1 MKKLL
6 LVSLC
11 FLVLFVTQTFAQNR
25 TITGTVTAKEDGV
38 PIPGVSVTVKGT
50 TNGTQTGAD
59 GKFTLSVPASA
70 KTLTFSFIG
79 YGTLDMSIPSDGVV
93 NAVLSSDMKQ
103 LNEVVVTAL
112 GIQRQ
117 KRELGYAT
125 TSVSGAEVNKARPVN
140 IANGLQGKVSGLNI
154 TSQNSGV
161 FEDVKINL
169 RGIRSLLGN
178 NSPLL
183 LVDGVQ
189 VPLNYLSSLNPND
202 IDSYNILKGANSA
215 AIYGPDA
222 VNGVIV
228 ITTKK
233 GTGSKPEVTIS
244 NSTQFSSISFFPKFQ
259 TQFGS
264 GGYGEYTPYEN
275 WSWGP
280 AFDGSD
286 IVIGHGN
293 DAGLP
298 EQTVKYQ
305 ANNSRKEFFNTAT
318 IVQNDVSLKT
328 GNTYLSLQDAVING
342 IVPSDKNRRT
352 GVRLNTTQEY
362 GRLKANFGVNYNQQN
377 YNVFD
382 DDAMS
387 DYNAA
392 NNVGLNG
399 GLMNL
404 IFNTPAQVPLTS
416 YKDYINNPYAQYNN
430 YFNDYGLNPYFAI
443 DNWRKFGKRENVI
456 ANLDLNLKATDWL
469 NFTYR
474 AAITSVNL
482 NEKSNSIGIKASP
495 FGLGRG
501 FTSIPQ
507 TTEDRAY
514 RTNQLSSELFAS
526 FNKTFDEDYKITA
539 IAGTYLR
546 QNEARDTYVG
556 SNSLVVPG
564 IFDIS
569 QRTGELVGSSVPGR
583 SRLFSLY
590 GSVGFSYKNWASVE
604 VTGRND
610 KTSLLNPDNNS
621 YFYPGVSGSIVLTDA
636 IESLKDNNIL
646 SYAKLRG
653 GWSKS
658 GNANVSAYALRATY
672 SQINGFPYTSIPGYT
687 ADDRYPDYNL
697 KPEFIKSTE
706 VGLELGFLKDKIT
719 FETTFYNQDN
729 TNQIIPVQ
737 VSSATGYSSYLINA
751 ASFTNKGVEFDLGL
765 NRIVSFRDGSISFKA
780 NATYMDSQ
788 IKEVYSTLNE
798 LAIGGFTYASN
809 YAIKGNPAFI
819 FKATDYVRDD
829 QGRVIVD
836 ASTGRPTADPTL
848 KPFGRTMPKWIVG
861 LNPTFNWKNLN
872 LSVLFEYKGGH
883 YAYHDIGQAMAW
895 TGVSAA
901 TGANGRQSY
910 VLPNSSYEDPANP
923 GKYLPNTNIT
933 ITGTNLNDF
942 YTGEYRDVATNFIT
956 KADSWRLRE
965 VTLSYDVPMKLLGNQ
980 SFIKG
985 LSVAVTGRNLF
996 LWVPKT
1002 NVYGDPD
1009 FSFGTTTGSNLGVS
1023 SSNISGVADSQINPP
1038 VRTIGGNIVLKF

>member
-11 FLVLFVTQTFAQNR
+11 FLLLCVTQTFAQNR
-25 TITGTVTAKEDGV
+25 TITGTVTAKEDGLPV
-38 PIPGVSVTVKGT
+38 PGVSVTVTGT
-50 TNGTQTGAD
+50 QIGTQTNAD
-59 GKFTLSVPASA
+59 GKYTISVPASA
-70 KTLTFSFIG
+70 KSLSFSFIG
-79 YGTLDMSIPSDGVV
+79 YGVVTMPVDASGVV
-93 NAVLSSDMKQ
+93 NASLSSDTRE
-103 LNEVVVTAL
+103 LTEVVVTAL

-125 TSVSGAEVNKARPVN
+125 TTVSATEVNKAKPVN

-154 TSQNSGV
+154 TTQNSGV
-161 FEDVKINL
+161 FEDVRINL
-169 RGIRSLLGN
+169 RGIRSLLGS

-183 LVDGVQ
+183 LLDGVQ
-189 VPLNYLSSLNPND
+189 VPLSYFSALNPND
-202 IDSYNILKGANSA
+202 IESVNILKGANSA

-233 GTGSKPEVTIS
+233 GSGVKPEITLS

-264 GGYGEYTPYEN
+264 GGYGAYTPYEN
-275 WSWGP
+275 WSWGD

-286 IVIGHGN
+286 RVVGKTE
-293 DAGLP
+293 AGTEPQIL
-298 EQTVKYQ
+298 KYSP
-305 ANNSRKEFFNTAT
+305 NNSREEFFNTAT
-318 IVQNDVSLKT
+318 TVQNDISLKT
-328 GNTYLSLQDAVING
+328 ADTYLSIQDAIING

-352 GVRLNTTQEY
+352 GIRLNTAQEY
-362 GRLKANFGVNYNQQN
+362 GRLKANVGVNYNQQN

-404 IFNTPAQVPLTS
+404 IFNTPAQIPLTS
-416 YKDYINNPYAQYNN
+416 YKDYKNNPYAMYNN

-443 DNWRKFGKRENVI
+443 DNWRKFGKRENLI
-456 ANLDLNLKATDWL
+456 ANIDLNLKATDWL

-474 AAITSVNL
+474 AAISSINL
-482 NEKSNSIGIKASP
+482 NEKSNSTGIQPSP
-495 FGLGRG
+495 FGITRG

-514 RTNQLSSELFAS
+514 RSNQLSSEFFAS
-526 FNKTFDEDYKITA
+526 FNKTFADDYKVTA

-546 QNEARDTYVG
+546 QIETRDTYIG

-564 IFDIS
+564 IFNLS
-569 QRTGELVGSSVPGR
+569 QRTGELLGSSDPGK
-583 SRLFSLY
+583 SRLLSFY
-590 GSVGFSYKNWASVE
+590 GSVGLSYKGWANLE

-610 KTSLLNPDNNS
+610 KTSLLNPEKNS
-621 YFYPGVSGSIVLTDA
+621 YFYPGVSGSLVLTDA
-636 IESLKDNNIL
+636 IEALKNNDFL
-646 SYAKLRG
+646 SYVKVRG

-658 GNANVSAYALRATY
+658 GNANVGTYALRATY
-672 SQINGFPYTSIPGYT
+672 SQINGFPYTSVPGYT
-687 ADDRYPDYNL
+687 ADDRYPDFNL

-706 VGLELGFLKDKIT
+706 AGIELGFLKDKIT
-719 FETTFYNQDN
+719 FEATYYNQDN

-737 VSSATGYSSYLINA
+737 VSGATGYTSYLINA
-751 ASFTNKGVEFDLGL
+751 ASFANRGVEMDLGL
-765 NRIVSFRDGSISFKA
+765 NRIITFKDGSVSFKA
-780 NATYMDSQ
+780 NATYMDSE

-809 YAIKGNPAFI
+809 YAIKGYPAFV
-819 FKATDYVRDD
+819 FKATDYLRDD
-829 QGRVIVD
+829 QGRVIVNPE
-836 ASTGRPTADPTL
+836 TGRPSADPNT
-848 KPFGRTMPKWIVG
+848 KIFGQTMPKWIVG
-861 LNPTFNWKNLN
+861 LNPTVTWKNLN

-883 YAYHDIGQAMAW
+883 YVYHDIGQAMAW

-901 TGANGRQSY
+901 TAVNNRESY
-910 VLPNSSYEDPANP
+910 VLPNSSYEDPAHP
-923 GKYLPNTNIT
+923 GTYLPNTSYT
-933 ITGTNLNDF
+933 ISNLNDF
-942 YTGEYRDVATNFIT
+942 YTGEFRDVATNFLT

-965 VTLSYDVPMKLLGNQ
+965 ISLSYDVPVKIFGNQ
-980 SFIKG
+980 SFVKG